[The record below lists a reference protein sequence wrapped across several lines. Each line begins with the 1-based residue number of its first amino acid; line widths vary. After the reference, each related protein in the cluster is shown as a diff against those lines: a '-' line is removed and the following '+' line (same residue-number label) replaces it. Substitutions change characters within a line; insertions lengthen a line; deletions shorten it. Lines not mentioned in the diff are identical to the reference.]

1 MKRSIWLYNAD
12 GERCLVDVGTE
23 RETVRR
29 AMGYLPLEEREA
41 LDAQENLGENE
52 DDDAGA
58 GAAPEVHTL
67 TVEGSTPSPA
77 TTSKPK
83 GKPGRKPKVQPEGG
97 N

>member
-23 RETVRR
+23 REAVRR

-58 GAAPEVHTL
+58 EAAPEVHTL

-77 TTSKPK
+77 TTPKKKPGPKPK
-83 GKPGRKPKVQPEGG
+83 AKTAEGG
-97 N
+97 A

>member
-58 GAAPEVHTL
+58 GA
-67 TVEGSTPSPA
+67 GSTPSPA
-77 TTSKPK
+77 TTPKKKPGPKPK
-83 GKPGRKPKVQPEGG
+83 AKPAAEGG
-97 N
+97 A